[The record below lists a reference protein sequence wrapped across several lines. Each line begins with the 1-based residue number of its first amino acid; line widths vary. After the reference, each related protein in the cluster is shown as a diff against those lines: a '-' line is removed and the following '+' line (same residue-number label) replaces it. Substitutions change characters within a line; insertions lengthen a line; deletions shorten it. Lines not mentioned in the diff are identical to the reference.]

1 MKLEA
6 FVIFIWLT
14 LATVSSYTHD
24 DLIIA
29 AGDQL
34 ELLSQGTTYRKL
46 TLNSYNASKLSALAY
61 DATNK
66 RLFFSDIRHL
76 ESHILSVSLE
86 DESPRLVEEI
96 IEKNNDETVESLAYD
111 PVNKMLLWTDGFN
124 RSIRQIQIDN
134 DGIHAK
140 ENTSVEVVHL
150 LESDARPQA
159 LVSDP
164 CTRMLYWTNIHNSLP
179 TIERSHL
186 NGSQRE
192 VIVHSDLLQLH
203 AFDLDIMEQM
213 IYWAEDLRNG
223 FFLIERSYV
232 NGSGREEFYRGFGHF
247 IASLT
252 VGEDY
257 VYWSDYDRKKLWS
270 LPKDGSSKN
279 PVNLRTY
286 RNPAMGVVVYRNE
299 PLNCDLISSPE
310 ASAAVVQK
318 TELIENLDSS
328 SSTALLLGFSFV
340 CLAIM
345 AMMILLIL
353 QFLKSRDCKGIRGAS
368 KTEDTIPFQN
378 FSNTLFKMN
387 ELSQIEQQQTVSVPM
402 PENSSGLKRDDDC
415 ATLIKCEF

>member
-1 MKLEA
+1 MVS
-6 FVIFIWLT
+6 VI
-14 LATVSSYTHD
+14 SSPASRCVNNPYHF
-24 DLIIA
+24 
-29 AGDQL
+29 
-34 ELLSQGTTYRKL
+34 LLQK
-46 TLNSYNASKLSALAY
+46 
-61 DATNK
+61 
-66 RLFFSDIRHL
+66 
-76 ESHILSVSLE
+76 
-86 DESPRLVEEI
+86 
-96 IEKNNDETVESLAYD
+96 SLA
-111 PVNKMLLWTDGFN
+111 PSFN
-124 RSIRQIQIDN
+124 FS
-134 DGIHAK
+134 GIIIK
-140 ENTSVEVVHL
+140 
-150 LESDARPQA
+150 
-159 LVSDP
+159 
-164 CTRMLYWTNIHNSLP
+164 
-179 TIERSHL
+179 
-186 NGSQRE
+186 
-192 VIVHSDLLQLH
+192 
-203 AFDLDIMEQM
+203 
-213 IYWAEDLRNG
+213 
-223 FFLIERSYV
+223 
-232 NGSGREEFYRGFGHF
+232 
-247 IASLT
+247 

-345 AMMILLIL
+345 ALMILLIL

-368 KTEDTIPFQN
+368 KTEDTIPFEN

-387 ELSQIEQQQTVSVPM
+387 ELVIYTPGWCFDKITYFSSFIQFEQSQMEQQQTVSVPM